1 MTPKELGTIISG
13 LQQSGSSEDLL
24 VGDHIESIL
33 FENEIQPWEDALE
46 RVKSSVEEIRSAA
59 QFVLEQLKKV
69 RALSN
74 EMKGD

>member
-33 FENEIQPWEDALE
+33 FESEIELWEDVLE
-46 RVKSSVEEIRSAA
+46 YVKSSVEEIRSAA
-59 QFVLEQLKKV
+59 QFVLEQLN
-69 RALSN
+69 LSN
-74 EMKGD
+74 EMKGV